1 MIFGYCIAEL
11 SDSDLKD
18 PCSNEGKV
26 TKTGHFS
33 DRLII
38 KLQYFKI
45 EITFSVL
52 NMRFGSEC
60 EEKKPINP
68 MALAIISQISNK
80 STIFFINR
88 ITYTPFSEWTV

>member
-1 MIFGYCIAEL
+1 MIFGSCIAEL

-18 PCSNEGKV
+18 PCSNEGNAQSNIGEQSIWK
-26 TKTGHFS
+26 HH
-33 DRLII
+33 
-38 KLQYFKI
+38 
-45 EITFSVL
+45 FSVL

-80 STIFFINR
+80 SMILITYRGNNR